1 VRVAVTGSSG
11 LIGSALCGRLEAGG
25 HHVTRVVRRAVA
37 PGEPALAWDPIAGK
51 IERDKLDGLDAIVNL
66 AGAGIGDRR
75 WSPARKQLVLD
86 SRTRSTALMA
96 DAIAALD
103 NPPRVLVNASAIG
116 FYGDRGDETIS
127 EQTGPG
133 SDFLA
138 VVCQLW
144 EAATAPATEAGVR
157 VTLPRSGLVLTPTG
171 GALAKLLPLFRF
183 GLGGY
188 LGSGAQWWSWIS
200 LDDEVGALVWLLE
213 HEVAGPVNLTA
224 PVPVTNRDFSAT
236 LAGVLSRPARVP
248 VPPFGPRL
256 LLGRQLA
263 DSLLFTSA
271 RTSPTVLEAGGYPFV
286 DVRLQECLRRLLGR
300 QGRGFGPRCS
310 AGD

>member
-1 VRVAVTGSSG
+1 MRVAVAGSSG
-11 LIGSALCGRLEAGG
+11 LIGSALCSRLEAGG
-25 HHVTRVVRRAVA
+25 HHVTRVLRRAVA
-37 PGEPALAWDPIAGK
+37 PGEHALAWDPNAGK

-75 WSPARKQLVLD
+75 WSLARKQLVMD
-86 SRTRSTALMA
+86 SRTQSTALIA
-96 DAIAALD
+96 GAIAALD

-116 FYGDRGDETIS
+116 FYGDRGDETIT

-144 EAATAPATEAGVR
+144 EAATAPASEAGAR
-157 VTLPRSGLVLTPTG
+157 VTLARSGLVLTPTG
-171 GALAKLLPLFRF
+171 GALAKLLPLFRL
-183 GLGGY
+183 GLGGH

-213 HEVAGPVNLTA
+213 NEVAGPVNLTA
-224 PVPVTNRDFSAT
+224 PGPVTNRDFTAT
-236 LAGVLSRPARVP
+236 LARVLSRPAAVP
-248 VPPFGPRL
+248 VPRFGPRV

-271 RTSPTVLEAGGYPFV
+271 RTSPTVLEAGGYPFM
-286 DVRLQECLRRLLGR
+286 DVRLEECLRRILR
-300 QGRGFGPRCS
+300 QQR
-310 AGD
+310 